1 MSVKATS
8 LLALFAAV
16 IFLCSENT
24 TAYVTPSSSVKFGFV
39 TTTTKNTYGMSNT
52 FLKSS
57 PLDENNSETSESS
70 SVEMN
75 SDDSSTSSDV
85 PLDVPSPIL
94 LASSMVL
101 AIASTGSVFDLIG
114 GNTPAIGFIPAAAV
128 AVLGLPTCLF
138 LFYAAVKKGMAET
151 EEDDAKYSRRY

>member
-1 MSVKATS
+1 
-8 LLALFAAV
+8 
-16 IFLCSENT
+16 
-24 TAYVTPSSSVKFGFV
+24 
-39 TTTTKNTYGMSNT
+39 MSNT

-57 PLDENNSETSESS
+57 PLDENNSEASEST

-75 SDDSSTSSDV
+75 SDSSTSSDV

>member
-1 MSVKATS
+1 MPVKATS
-8 LLALFAAV
+8 LLALITAV
-16 IFLCSENT
+16 IFLCTKNT
-24 TAYVTPSSSVKFGFV
+24 AAYVTPSSSVKFGFV
-39 TTTTKNTYGMSNT
+39 TTTTKNTFGMSNT

-57 PLDENNSETSESS
+57 PLDENNSEASEST

-75 SDDSSTSSDV
+75 SDSSTSSDV